1 MRFRDKYRAS
11 DRAQEHNDMVTAINP
26 SPAALMEDIS
36 FIQDMARFGEGSMS
50 ERRIRKKWGFTDATW
65 DQLGE
70 NEDLIEAIELEK
82 ERRVRN
88 GYAAREKAQEIFAGA
103 PAVLGGI
110 LHDGNASPRHRIES
124 AKELRAISANG
135 PEATSPADRFQIVIN
150 LGADTVLSFDKPR
163 AIGPDDPDRVDVAAL
178 AAISAKPT
186 DGGNG
191 QPL

>member
-1 MRFRDKYRAS
+1 MD
-11 DRAQEHNDMVTAINP
+11 
-26 SPAALMEDIS
+26 
-36 FIQDMARFGEGSMS
+36 RFGEGSMS

-82 ERRVRN
+82 ERRVRD

-110 LHDGNASPRHRIES
+110 LHDGMGARHRIES

-135 PEATSPADRFQIVIN
+135 PEATPAADRFQIVIN

-163 AIGPDDPDRVDVAAL
+163 AVGPDDPDRVDIAAL
-178 AAISAKPT
+178 AAITAKPT
-186 DGGNG
+186 DGGSG